1 MVNGRVDA
9 DLQIWLPVELVD
21 ISGTSHSVE
30 AVLDTGFDGSLSL
43 PRQMLDRL
51 GWEPDLPVN
60 VTMANG
66 QSAVWDTWEGS
77 VIWHTRSRDILVFE
91 VEQAPLLGM
100 ELMSGSRLTVEAI
113 GGGDV
118 LIEEL

>member
-1 MVNGRVDA
+1 MVPPIQPKLFWIPGLMV
-9 DLQIWLPVELVD
+9 P
-21 ISGTSHSVE
+21 
-30 AVLDTGFDGSLSL
+30 FSL
-43 PRQMLDRL
+43 PRLLLDRL

-66 QSAVWDTWEGS
+66 ESAAWDTWEGS

-100 ELMSGSRLTVEAI
+100 ELLAGSRLIVEAI
-113 GGGDV
+113 SDGRV